1 MFGPFKKEKPIMGLM
16 GAGGG
21 ATGLAASGAGGPSPG
36 MEASGG
42 VIAEYT
48 DPQDS
53 AIYRAHTFTS
63 SGSFVVSALSE
74 NPDCPNV
81 IDYLIVAGGGGGGR
95 DYYPGDRCAGGG
107 GAGSVRYVPQ
117 GYTVTG
123 PVTIPVTVGYGGKGG
138 SPTGTPNS
146 AVYVTGLTGEAS
158 TLTLPTGAVSTY
170 GGGGGGGHAAP
181 PTPGPWG
188 PAGLDGGS
196 GGGGRNGNPF
206 PAPGTRGAALAAT
219 GHPGGINIA
228 SPPTAGWG
236 NDGGTGSGTYHVV
249 GNQTKTS

>member
-1 MFGPFKKEKPIMGLM
+1 MLNNSWFKKERPLLGLTGM
-16 GAGGG
+16 GGG
-21 ATGLAASGAGGPSPG
+21 AAPLGGGGPAPG

-53 AIYRAHTFTS
+53 AIYRSHTFTAD
-63 SGSFVVSALSE
+63 GTFVISALSQ

-123 PVTIPVTVGYGGKGG
+123 PETIPVTVGYGGKGG
-138 SPTGTPNS
+138 SPT
-146 AVYVTGLTGEAS
+146 
-158 TLTLPTGAVSTY
+158 
-170 GGGGGGGHAAP
+170 
-181 PTPGPWG
+181 
-188 PAGLDGGS
+188 
-196 GGGGRNGNPF
+196 
-206 PAPGTRGAALAAT
+206 
-219 GHPGGINIA
+219 
-228 SPPTAGWG
+228 
-236 NDGGTGSGTYHVV
+236 
-249 GNQTKTS
+249 